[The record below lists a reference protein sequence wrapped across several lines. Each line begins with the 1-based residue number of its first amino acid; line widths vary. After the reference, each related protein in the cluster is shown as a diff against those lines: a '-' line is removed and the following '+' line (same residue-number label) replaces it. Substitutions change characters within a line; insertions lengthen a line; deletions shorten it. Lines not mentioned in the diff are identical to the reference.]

1 MKIMLLKSHQYL
13 NFIKQYFSA
22 KPAARIISLTVFL
35 IYMNTALFA
44 AESEGG
50 GSPLMD
56 FIWKVVNVVVLGAII
71 YKFAKK
77 PVGNAM
83 NSSAESAK
91 KLISDAREAEEKLTA
106 ELNEMRGKIDG
117 LEEEAVQMV
126 KTARKDAEIEKE
138 RVIEE
143 GKQEI
148 ERMKRQASFALE
160 QERRKAEADLRH
172 WIAEESV
179 ALAEKEL
186 KQEMNQNQQNK
197 LVNKYMD
204 ELSRTEGAA

>member
-1 MKIMLLKSHQYL
+1 MLLKPYQYL
-13 NFIKQYFSA
+13 ICIKQYFSA
-22 KPAARIISLTVFL
+22 KLVARLVTLNVFL
-35 IYMNTALFA
+35 IYINTPLFA

-50 GSPLMD
+50 SSPLMD
-56 FIWKVVNVVVLGAII
+56 FIWKVVNVAVLGAII

-77 PVGNAM
+77 PVGNAL

-106 ELNEMRGKIDG
+106 ELGEMRGKIAG
-117 LEEEAVQMV
+117 LEKEAEQMV

-138 RVIEE
+138 RIIEE
-143 GKQEI
+143 GRQEI
-148 ERMKRQASFALE
+148 ERMKKQASFALE
-160 QERRKAEADLRH
+160 QQRRKVEADLRH

-179 ALAEKEL
+179 ALAEKEM

-197 LVNKYMD
+197 LVKNYMD

>member
-1 MKIMLLKSHQYL
+1 MLLYHHQYL
-13 NFIKQYFSA
+13 ICIKQYFSA
-22 KPAARIISLTVFL
+22 NLAARIITLAVFL
-35 IYMNTALFA
+35 FFANTVLFA
-44 AESEGG
+44 AESESV
-50 GSPLMD
+50 GSTLVD
-56 FIWKVVNVVVLGAII
+56 FIWKVVNVFVLGAII

-77 PVGNAM
+77 PVGNAL

-106 ELNEMRGKIDG
+106 ELDEMRGKIAG
-117 LEEEAVQMV
+117 LEKEAEQMV
-126 KTARKDAEIEKE
+126 KTAKKDAEIEKE
-138 RVIEE
+138 RIIEE
-143 GKQEI
+143 GRLEI

-160 QERRKAEADLRH
+160 QERSKAEADLRH

-186 KQEMNQNQQNK
+186 KQDMNQNQQNK
-197 LVNKYMD
+197 LVKKYMD

>member
-1 MKIMLLKSHQYL
+1 MLLKPPQNL
-13 NFIKQYFSA
+13 ICIKQNFSA
-22 KPAARIISLTVFL
+22 KLAARIITLVVFL
-35 IYMNTALFA
+35 VCANTVLLA
-44 AESEGG
+44 AESEAGA
-50 GSPLMD
+50 SPLMD
-56 FIWKVVNVVVLGAII
+56 FIWKVVNVAVLGAII

-77 PVGNAM
+77 PMGNAL

-91 KLISDAREAEEKLTA
+91 KLISDAREAEEKLKA
-106 ELNEMRGKIDG
+106 DLDEMRGKIAG
-117 LEEEAVQMV
+117 LEKEAEQIV

-138 RVIEE
+138 RIIEE
-143 GKQEI
+143 GRQEI

-179 ALAEKEL
+179 ALAEKEM
-186 KQEMNQNQQNK
+186 KQEMNQKHQNK

-204 ELSRTEGAA
+204 ELSRTKGAA

>member
-1 MKIMLLKSHQYL
+1 MLLKTPQYL
-13 NFIKQYFSA
+13 ICIKKFI
-22 KPAARIISLTVFL
+22 PAIHAIRIIILAVFL
-35 IYMNTALFA
+35 IYMNTYLFA

-50 GSPLMD
+50 GSTLMD
-56 FIWKVVNVVVLGAII
+56 FIWKVLNVVVLGAII

-77 PVGNAM
+77 PLGNALS
-83 NSSAESAK
+83 NSAETAK
-91 KLISDAREAEEKLTA
+91 KLIIDAREAEENLTA
-106 ELNEMRGKIDG
+106 ELNNMRSKIAG
-117 LEEEAVQMV
+117 LEKEAEQMV
-126 KTARKDAEIEKE
+126 RTARKDAEIEKE
-138 RVIEE
+138 RIIEE
-143 GKQEI
+143 GRQEI

-172 WIAEESV
+172 WIAEESI
-179 ALAEKEL
+179 ALAEKEM

>member
-1 MKIMLLKSHQYL
+1 MLLKPHQY
-13 NFIKQYFSA
+13 FICIKRYFSTMLV
-22 KPAARIISLTVFL
+22 ARIVTLNVFL
-35 IYMNTALFA
+35 IYINTPLFA

-50 GSPLMD
+50 GSPLVD

-77 PVGNAM
+77 PVVSALNR
-83 NSSAESAK
+83 SAESAK
-91 KLISDAREAEEKLTA
+91 KLISDAKEAEEKLTA
-106 ELNEMRGKIDG
+106 ELDEMRGKIAG
-117 LEEEAVQMV
+117 LEEEAEQMV
-126 KTARKDAEIEKE
+126 KTAKKDAEIEKE
-138 RVIEE
+138 RIIEE

-160 QERRKAEADLRH
+160 QERRKAKADLRH

-179 ALAEKEL
+179 ALAEKEM

-197 LVNKYMD
+197 LVKNYMD

>member
-1 MKIMLLKSHQYL
+1 MLLKTHQNL
-13 NFIKQYFSA
+13 ICIKKYI
-22 KPAARIISLTVFL
+22 PAIHLIRIITLTVFM
-35 IYMNTALFA
+35 IYMNTYLLA
-44 AESEGG
+44 AENEGA

-56 FIWKVVNVVVLGAII
+56 FIWKVLNVVVLGAII

-77 PVGNAM
+77 PVGNAL

-91 KLISDAREAEEKLTA
+91 KLISDAREAEEKLKA
-106 ELNEMRGKIDG
+106 DLDEMRGKIAG
-117 LEEEAVQMV
+117 LEKEAEHIV

-138 RVIEE
+138 RIIEE
-143 GKQEI
+143 GRQEI

-204 ELSRTEGAA
+204 ELIRTEGAA

>member
-1 MKIMLLKSHQYL
+1 MLIKSHQYL
-13 NFIKQYFSA
+13 ICINRYFSTMLV
-22 KPAARIISLTVFL
+22 ARIVTLNVFL
-35 IYMNTALFA
+35 IYINTPLLA

-50 GSPLMD
+50 GAPLMD
-56 FIWKVVNVVVLGAII
+56 FTWKVVNVVVLGAII

-77 PVGNAM
+77 PVGNAL

-91 KLISDAREAEEKLTA
+91 KLIRDAREAEEKLTA
-106 ELNEMRGKIDG
+106 ELDEMRGKIAG
-117 LEEEAVQMV
+117 LEKEAEQMV
-126 KTARKDAEIEKE
+126 KTARKDAEIEKN
-138 RVIEE
+138 RIIEE
-143 GKQEI
+143 GRQEI

-160 QERRKAEADLRH
+160 QERRKAEADFRH

-197 LVNKYMD
+197 LVKKYMN
-204 ELSRTEGAA
+204 ELIRTEGAL

>member
-1 MKIMLLKSHQYL
+1 MLLKSHQYL

-83 NSSAESAK
+83 SSSAESAK

-106 ELNEMRGKIDG
+106 ELNEMRGKIAG

>member
-1 MKIMLLKSHQYL
+1 MLLKPHQYL
-13 NFIKQYFSA
+13 ICIKQFFSTI
-22 KPAARIISLTVFL
+22 PAARIVTLNVFL
-35 IYMNTALFA
+35 IYINTPLFA

-77 PVGNAM
+77 PVVNAL

-106 ELNEMRGKIDG
+106 ELDEMRGKIAG
-117 LEEEAVQMV
+117 LEKEAEQMV
-126 KTARKDAEIEKE
+126 KTARKDAEIEKN
-138 RVIEE
+138 RIIEE
-143 GKQEI
+143 GRQEI

-172 WIAEESV
+172 WIAEESTT
-179 ALAEKEL
+179 LAEKKL

-197 LVNKYMD
+197 LVSKYID
-204 ELSRTEGAA
+204 ELSLTEGAA

>member
-1 MKIMLLKSHQYL
+1 MLLKDHQYL
-13 NFIKQYFSA
+13 ICIKRYFSTMLV
-22 KPAARIISLTVFL
+22 ARIVILNVFL
-35 IYMNTALFA
+35 IYITTPLFA
-44 AESEGG
+44 AENDGG
-50 GSPLMD
+50 SSPLMD

-77 PVGNAM
+77 PVGNALS
-83 NSSAESAK
+83 SSADSAK
-91 KLISDAREAEEKLTA
+91 KLISDAREAEEKLKA
-106 ELNEMRGKIDG
+106 ELDEMHSKIAG
-117 LEEEAVQMV
+117 LEKDADQMV
-126 KTARKDAEIEKE
+126 KNAKKDAKIEKE
-138 RVIEE
+138 RIIEE
-143 GKQEI
+143 GRQEI

-160 QERRKAEADLRH
+160 QERRKTEADLRQ

-179 ALAEKEL
+179 ALAEKEM